1 MTNKTKAAMW
11 TAILL
16 IALTFLS
23 VCITCYPRIAL
34 YVFAAGAFAV
44 AISMIYH
51 MILAILGDQ

>member
-11 TAILL
+11 TSILL
-16 IALTFLS
+16 IALSFLS

-44 AISMIYH
+44 SISMIYH